1 MQRLGPKKKRKRK
14 CSECVEY
21 FGHWAVLMCGRESGL
36 CIRDRGLIVDDQ
48 QKESVS
54 PNKSLPQP
62 SSVKQ
67 RLGPKKKEKEMQ
79 LVFWG
84 ISVTGLSLC
93 IEQRVHFVQE
103 MIDWKLTHKGVSF
116 TRHIS
121 SLVLICDAKTWS
133 QKNRIRKCSEYVE
146 YFGHWTVLMCWTES
160 GLCTRVRELIADHQQ
175 KESVSPNKSL
185 P

>member
-79 LVFWG
+79 LVCWVFQ
-84 ISVTGLSLC
+84 SLDC
-93 IEQRVHFVQE
+93 
-103 MIDWKLTHKGVSF
+103 LYA
-116 TRHIS
+116 
-121 SLVLICDAKTWS
+121 L
-133 QKNRIRKCSEYVE
+133 NRE
-146 YFGHWTVLMCWTES
+146 
-160 GLCTRVRELIADHQQ
+160 CTLFKR
-175 KESVSPNKSL
+175 
-185 P
+185 